1 MLEVKHLTKKYG
13 EIAAVSDL
21 NFSIED
27 KRIYGFLGPNG
38 AGKSTTMNIITGY
51 LAPTEGEITIDGIDI
66 LKKAEKA
73 KAKIGYLPEIPP
85 LYPDMTVS
93 EYLNF
98 AAELKKTEKSDRRE
112 KLDSIM
118 EKTHTKEVEKRLIRN
133 LSKGYRQRVG
143 LAQALIGDPPLIIL
157 DEPTVGLDPLQII
170 EIRQLIKELGQEHTV
185 ILSSHILQEIS
196 AVCDHIMV
204 ISHGRL
210 VASDT
215 PDNLAKSVTGEV
227 STFLKVRGSAIEAKE
242 KLEAV
247 QGVEE
252 VNITSSDEDGV
263 INIELK
269 AKEDSDI
276 REAVF
281 RTMAGA
287 DMPILD
293 MRTARPTLE
302 DVYLKLTEDSPEAIE
317 EKTEETETVNEETS
331 EKQEGDVAE
340 TAASETEKSVENAK
354 EADNVEVV
362 ETSENPEDKAAE
374 EEEK

>member
-1 MLEVKHLTKKYG
+1 MCPLHILRSLPRLKVPGEEDIMLEVKHLTKKYG

-73 KAKIGYLPEIPP
+73 KAKTGYLPEIPP

-98 AAELKKTEKSDRRE
+98 AAELKKTDKSGRRE

-118 EKTHTKEVEKRLIRN
+118 EKTHTKEVEKRLIKN

-215 PDNLAKSVTGEV
+215 PENLAKSVTGEV
-227 STFLKVRGSAIEAKE
+227 STFLKVRGNDKEAKE
-242 KLEAV
+242 KLAV
-247 QGVEE
+247 VENVSGVD
-252 VNITSSDEDGV
+252 ITSSDEEGV

-281 RTMAGA
+281 RAMADA

-302 DVYLKLTEDSPEAIE
+302 DVYLKLTEDQA
-317 EKTEETETVNEETS
+317 
-331 EKQEGDVAE
+331 
-340 TAASETEKSVENAK
+340 
-354 EADNVEVV
+354 EVV
-362 ETSENPEDKAAE
+362 EEKPEETVADIQGTAVSEAETVGNDGENSGE
-374 EEEK
+374 EEAKK